1 MTVSPTTPP
10 RLFLSANADRRQ
22 QSPSVELEA
31 EMSISIGPFI
41 FFLAGPTTQCTERQR
56 GRSKE
61 MDGTGLALI
70 IFCMALLFIRI
81 VICDCLVRT
90 EDAEDA
96 AAAAVASLDPCE
108 GSKGGAWRTGEAN
121 DAAAAGASSDPS
133 GGTKDGN
140 MEVMGKLGEAIVEI
154 AAISAEDRHGSS
166 ITVGCCCG
174 GGGGVGGGGGCGG
187 PGGRCGGGGCGGG
200 GCGGVGGGGGGGGC
214 GGGGGG

>member
-1 MTVSPTTPP
+1 
-10 RLFLSANADRRQ
+10 
-22 QSPSVELEA
+22 
-31 EMSISIGPFI
+31 
-41 FFLAGPTTQCTERQR
+41 
-56 GRSKE
+56 
-61 MDGTGLALI
+61 MDGTGI
-70 IFCMALLFIRI
+70 ALLSIGAVVSLLGILIF
-81 VICDCLVRT
+81 VNLVFY
-90 EDAEDA
+90 
-96 AAAAVASLDPCE
+96 
-108 GSKGGAWRTGEAN
+108 RTGEAN